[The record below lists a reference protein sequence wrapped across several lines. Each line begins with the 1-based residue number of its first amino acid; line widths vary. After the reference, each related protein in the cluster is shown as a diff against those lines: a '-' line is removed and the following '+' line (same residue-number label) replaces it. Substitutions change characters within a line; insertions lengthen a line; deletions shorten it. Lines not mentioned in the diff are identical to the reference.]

1 MTRAQNAVAR
11 RQRILEAAVRVFA
24 EHGYAASSTAQIAAA
39 AGASKETL
47 YSYFGDK
54 AGLLRAALTSLVA
67 APDQPAAAAP
77 MTPETSPDEFEELL
91 AGLAAGLV
99 GDLMQPAYLALAG
112 IVVAETPR
120 DPSLADLFR
129 AAVADRAL
137 GAAGAV
143 LRAGKDQGLVD
154 PQVDVGQAARAFVG
168 PLLTYVLLDG
178 LLRTADHIQQPAA
191 DAVRAQVAMF
201 HRAVRPTRERDQEM
215 S

>member
-1 MTRAQNAVAR
+1 MTRAKTAVAR
-11 RQRILEAAVRVFA
+11 RQRILGAAVRVFA

-47 YSYFGDK
+47 YAYFGDK

-67 APDQPAAAAP
+67 APDQPAGAAP
-77 MTPETSPDEFEELL
+77 MVPGTSPDEFEELL

-99 GDLMQPAYLALAG
+99 GDLMQPAYLALAR

-129 AAVADRAL
+129 TAVADRAL
-137 GAAGAV
+137 GAAAAV

-154 PQVDVGQAARAFVG
+154 PQVDVAQAARAFVG

-178 LLRTADHIQQPAA
+178 LLRSAEHTHQPAA
-191 DAVRAQVAMF
+191 GTVRGQVALF
-201 HRAVRPTRERDQEM
+201 HRAVRPTRERDLEM